1 MRFPSLPTGLC
12 LLTLAGICLTVAL
25 PALAAG
31 DAPDRGQPAPAPAQG
46 AEAIQAPA
54 GPLPAAVDLP
64 YGPLQLFTLS
74 PVEPLDRGS
83 DFTDAGFGTAAGAP
97 NALELTKLDM
107 ALAAIEASRAAG
119 TLYAVGPQAPAPASP
134 EDQRAAKLD
143 LLRTRTQPAMPETA
157 GPSGVGGGL
166 EPLQL
171 MGPAEPTAEE
181 LAKLEQSYPATP
193 NPAAT
198 PAAPAK
204 PAAAPASGD
213 PQQTPTAEVQ
223 R

>member
-1 MRFPSLPTGLC
+1 MRFPDLPTGLC
-12 LLTLAGICLTVAL
+12 LLTLAGLSLAT
-25 PALAAG
+25 PAAGAG
-31 DAPDRGQPAPAPAQG
+31 DAPDRGQPAPATAQG

-54 GPLPAAVDLP
+54 APLPAAPDLP

-83 DFTDAGFGTAAGAP
+83 DFTDAGFGSAAGAP
-97 NALELTKLDM
+97 TALELAKLDM
-107 ALAAIEASRAAG
+107 ARAAIEASRAAG
-119 TLYAVGPQAPAPASP
+119 TLNAVGPQAAAFVSP
-134 EDQRAAKLD
+134 EDQRAAKMD
-143 LLRTRTQPAMPETA
+143 LLRTHTQPAMPETA
-157 GPSGVGGGL
+157 GPAGVGGGL

-171 MGPAEPTAEE
+171 LGPSEPTAEE

-193 NPAAT
+193 NPAAA